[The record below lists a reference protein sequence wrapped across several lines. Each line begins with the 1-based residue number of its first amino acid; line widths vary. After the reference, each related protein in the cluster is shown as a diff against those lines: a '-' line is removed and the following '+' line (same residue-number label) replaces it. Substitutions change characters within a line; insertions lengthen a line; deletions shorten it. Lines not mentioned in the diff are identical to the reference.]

1 LSSQNKLANNS
12 LNRGGVGNKAGSL
25 NKDANNNKKDSAKE
39 MLMKMKEIK
48 AHYNNQTNKNT
59 NNKNFASKI
68 ADLTTKNP

>member
-1 LSSQNKLANNS
+1 MT
-12 LNRGGVGNKAGSL
+12 NKAGSL
-25 NKDANNNKKDSAKE
+25 NKEANNNNKKDSAKE

-59 NNKNFASKI
+59 NSKNFANKI